1 LEKNKID
8 SLSLTLPNFL
18 KLNSEAAAEH
28 GKQLKI
34 ELGTTGLLIYVQNT
48 CGILYT

>member
-1 LEKNKID
+1 
-8 SLSLTLPNFL
+8 L

-34 ELGTTGLLIYVQNT
+34 ELGTTGLLIYVQKHMWK
-48 CGILYT
+48 LVYLKLLKF